1 MRLLFLIFFSL
12 SFGCNAKAED
22 YEKSWHNVPF
32 VSLDKE
38 KKTSLEFKPQD
49 ILFRIK
55 NENDY
60 INLEPKNLPLKI
72 IEHKENKII
81 FSKKLFD
88 GENRVSIF
96 NKNTFLKDIEL
107 PKNLKKFLFMNAAI
121 GEKEIV
127 VIYYNPVAFRHFFYR
142 INLSDYSFDEL
153 WTREANWGDKHISN
167 HSLCINVFHFSDPEY
182 GDKKA
187 IHFIAGNVV
196 YIYRNII
203 TPSFDRF
210 EFPKNCEFL
219 TYRQEGDRFIG
230 FFKKSGFSD
239 KIDNTKLIQA
249 IDLKTR
255 NETSDLFEFTKY
267 KIEQTIESFEP
278 SGILNMGNNNEE
290 GLVPWSQ
297 TYYLNGLINLLQNW
311 KMIENHLTDEI
322 IFKLKSR
329 LMIEIYLLDRLINE
343 YGLISLRYSVDRL
356 PIFSMLHSARVYRVL
371 RRYEDVLISPFELI
385 SKKYIEL
392 LFSSEKEQNFFES
405 IIRSNNDGMGLKKG
419 ECYLTAKKNAPF
431 PHDGLNLPYNY
442 MNSLTSELPY
452 MNLKNNSSQ
461 KDFIKDASIIFLRN
475 EEFNK
480 HFPQNFEWHYSWG
493 KMREGR
499 EAKENI
505 SINLPSYP
513 PDNSMAHISYKSIDL
528 IGLLTVLKFHPDI
541 FPKGFKEYTLDAVKK
556 GTVYPFVYEELKDQ
570 KCDLDENV
578 AHYYSLPLAPWELQN
593 ASIAWLY
600 LLNKTK

>member
-1 MRLLFLIFFSL
+1 MRLFFLIFFLL
-12 SFGCNAKAED
+12 SFVCNVKAED

-32 VSLDKE
+32 VSFDNE

-60 INLEPKNLPLKI
+60 INIEPKNLPLKI

-107 PKNLKKFLFMNAAI
+107 PKNLKKFLFINAAI

-127 VIYYNPVAFRHFFYR
+127 VIYYNPVSFRHFFYR

-153 WTREANWGDKHISN
+153 WVREANWGDKHISN
-167 HSLCINVFHFSDPEY
+167 HSLCINAFHFNDPEY
-182 GDKKA
+182 GNKKS

-210 EFPKNCEFL
+210 EFPKNYEFL

-230 FFKKSGFSD
+230 FFKKSDFSD
-239 KIDNTKLIQA
+239 KIDNTKLIQS

-255 NETSDLFEFTKY
+255 NETKDTFEFSND
-267 KIEQTIESFEP
+267 KIEHFFESFEP
-278 SGILNMGNNNEE
+278 SGILNMGCNNEE
-290 GLVPWSQ
+290 GLIPWSQ
-297 TYYLNGLINLLQNW
+297 TYYLNGLINLVQNW
-311 KMIENHLTDEI
+311 KNFEKKLSDEI
-322 IFKLKSR
+322 IFKLKNR
-329 LMIEIYLLDRLINE
+329 LIIEIYLLDKLINE
-343 YGLISLRYSVDRL
+343 YGLISFRYSVDRF
-356 PIFSMLHSARVYRVL
+356 PILGTLHCSRIYRVL
-371 RRYEDVLISPFELI
+371 RRYEELLISPFKLT
-385 SKKYIEL
+385 SKDYIDD
-392 LFSSEKEQNFFES
+392 LFSQKIDQKFFDT
-405 IIRSNNDGMGLKKG
+405 IVRSTEDGMGLKKG
-419 ECYLTAKKNAPF
+419 ECYLAVKKGSPF
-431 PHDGLNLPYNY
+431 PHDGLNVAYNF
-442 MNSLTSELPY
+442 MNSLISEFPY
-452 MNLKNNSSQ
+452 MNLKKGSPQEN
-461 KDFIKDASIIFLRN
+461 FIKDASIIFLRN
-475 EEFNK
+475 EEFYK

-499 EAKENI
+499 EAKEDI

-513 PDNSMAHISYKSIDL
+513 PDNSMAHISYKSMDL
-528 IGLLTVLKFHPDI
+528 IGLLTVLKFHPDV
-541 FPKGFKEYTLDAVKK
+541 FPKGFKEYALDAVKK
-556 GTVYPFVYEELKDQ
+556 GGVYPFVYEELKDY
-570 KCDLDENV
+570 KCDLDQDV
-578 AHYYSLPLAPWELQN
+578 ANYYSFPLAPWELQS